1 MGCRKRPKRHLGTPP
16 TAQKRQKRSL
26 RGGCNPFLRAWY
38 PIKADSVLPFYA
50 YFEHFSL
57 RLSGLDDPRHFF
69 HKGIAVPRILS
80 LVVARKA
87 FFTYMLAL

>member
-1 MGCRKRPKRHLGTPP
+1 MGCRRRPKRHLGTPA

-26 RGGCNPFLRAWY
+26 RGGCDPFLRALY
-38 PIKADSVLPFYA
+38 PIKADSVLPFCA

-69 HKGIAVPRILS
+69 HKGIAAPRILS
-80 LVVARKA
+80 SAVARKA